1 MRRILLL
8 LLAGMWML
16 TGLYAFFMPEAF
28 YNGTPGLKQMGPF
41 NIHFIGDVGLAFM
54 ASGGVTLWGA
64 WHRLRG
70 LAIGG
75 ASWPMLH
82 ALFHIQIW
90 SHRGFPFD
98 YIAAFDFAFVITP
111 ALIVLILAWRLEAQS
126 G

>member
-8 LLAGMWML
+8 LLAGIWVL
-16 TGLYAFFMPEAF
+16 TGLYAFFMPDAF

-41 NIHFIGDVGLAFM
+41 NHFIGDVGLAFM

-64 WHRLRG
+64 WHRLRR
-70 LAIGG
+70 LSIGG

-111 ALIVLILAWRLEAQS
+111 ALIALILAWRLEAQS